1 MSSQPR
7 MISPLAPLGPQHLR
21 LLCCMLAL
29 LLITGCSMVR
39 VGYGQLDTI
48 ASWMAHDYFDLEPLQ
63 RENFS
68 RRFEQLQRWHRR
80 EQLPEYAQ
88 FLTETKA
95 RAQRGLTAADVLW
108 LIDGMKSR
116 YGVIAAR
123 AAPDAAELLAGLSPA
138 QINHLRGEF
147 EQMNQKFLKENRTLE
162 SVAARRQHQ
171 QRNSLKQIRQWAGS
185 LSEAQ
190 EARVFSILQQVPL
203 TDALRHEDRLRR
215 QSEFLALLETRNT
228 DRAAFTQRLRDW
240 LVNWERN
247 RPPEL
252 ARSFEESWKKRAEF
266 YAAIDK
272 MLTAE
277 QRNHLAQRLQDYIDD
292 FRYLA
297 AQKTSVAQN
306 D

>member
-1 MSSQPR
+1 
-7 MISPLAPLGPQHLR
+7 
-21 LLCCMLAL
+21 
-29 LLITGCSMVR
+29 MVR
-39 VGYGQLDTI
+39 VGYGQLDTL

-63 RENFS
+63 RETFS
-68 RRFEQLQRWHRR
+68 RRFEQLHGWHRR
-80 EQLPEYAQ
+80 EQLPEYVQ
-88 FLTETKA
+88 FLSETKS
-95 RAQRGLTAADVLW
+95 RAQRGLTPADVLW

-116 YGVIAAR
+116 YAVIAAR
-123 AAPDAAELLAGLSPA
+123 AAPDAAELLSGLSPA
-138 QINHLRGEF
+138 QINHLRSEF

-162 SVAARRQHQ
+162 SVSARRQHQ

-190 EARVFSILQQVPL
+190 EARVFSMLQQVPL

-215 QSEFLALLETRNT
+215 QREFLTLLETRNT

-240 LVNWERN
+240 LVNRERN

-266 YAAIDK
+266 YAAVDK
-272 MLTAE
+272 MLTIE
-277 QRNHLAQRLQDYIDD
+277 QRSHVAQRLQDYIDD
-292 FRYLA
+292 FRHLA
-297 AQKTSVAQN
+297 AQKTAVAQK

>member
-1 MSSQPR
+1 MPAQPR
-7 MISPLAPLGPQHLR
+7 MTSASSLQRVR
-21 LLCCMLAL
+21 LLCCTLAL
-29 LLITGCSMVR
+29 LLMAGCSMVR

-68 RRFEQLQRWHRR
+68 RRFEQLLGWHRR

-108 LIDGMKSR
+108 MIDGMKSR
-116 YGVIAAR
+116 YAVIAAR
-123 AAPDAAELLAGLSPA
+123 AAPDAAELLAGLSAA
-138 QINHLRGEF
+138 QISHLRGEF

-190 EARVFSILQQVPL
+190 EARVFSLLQQVPL

-215 QSEFLALLETRNT
+215 QREFLALLETRNT
-228 DRAAFTQRLRDW
+228 DRAAFKQRLRDW

-266 YAAIDK
+266 YAAVDR
-272 MLTAE
+272 MLTTE
-277 QRNHLAQRLQDYIDD
+277 QRSHLAQRLQDYIDD
-292 FRYLA
+292 FRHLA
-297 AQKTSVAQN
+297 AQKTAVARN